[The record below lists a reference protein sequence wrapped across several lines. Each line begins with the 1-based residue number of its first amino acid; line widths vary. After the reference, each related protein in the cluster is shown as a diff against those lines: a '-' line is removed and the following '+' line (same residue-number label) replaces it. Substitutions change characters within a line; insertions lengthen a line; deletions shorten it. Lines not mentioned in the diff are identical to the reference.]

1 MKFLL
6 WWWFEGR
13 PSTRIKREIEMLA
26 ARLEGQKMYRRQQAQ
41 LRELEK
47 QKPLYNS
54 IDLGKSF
61 NKLKNTL

>member
-13 PSTRIKREIEMLA
+13 PSARKKREREKFNALVA
-26 ARLEGQKMYRRQQAQ
+26 GQRMYMRQMEQ

-47 QKPLYNS
+47 QKPTYS
-54 IDLGKSF
+54 IDLGKAF
-61 NKLKNTL
+61 DKLKSTL